1 MSSSS
6 SAADALKYSS
16 GSGDSFRTQLA
27 GGGGNLVALE
37 LDTSL
42 EGPEPKA
49 LDRHLAGQ
57 ADTDGLELFP
67 HIPTFIG
74 GGSDN
79 GNAPPPPPPP
89 PKQQLQKMRA
99 ARQKRQRARKKG
111 SGKRA
116 APPKVTVDAGMLA
129 AR

>member
-1 MSSSS
+1 M
-6 SAADALKYSS
+6 
-16 GSGDSFRTQLA
+16 
-27 GGGGNLVALE
+27 VALE

-42 EGPEPKA
+42 EGPGLGRDVA
-49 LDRHLAGQ
+49 AAAARAG
-57 ADTDGLELFP
+57 ADGFELFP

-74 GGSDN
+74 VGSDN

-89 PKQQLQKMRA
+89 PKQQLQKIRA
-99 ARQKRQRARKKG
+99 ARSQRQRARKKG